1 MPYHSFSV
9 TKTARYFTA
18 GPAIAEANG
27 VLIALHGY
35 GQLPEFF
42 MRRLQP
48 LADAGWAIIAPE
60 GLHRFYLEG
69 AHGRVGASWMTK
81 EAREDDIADY
91 VRYLDALSAELGLT
105 ERRPVLLGFSQ
116 GVATAS
122 RWVAMGQTAF
132 SRAGE
137 PVVRTAMRQAM
148 KIMGHQFVMGRTI
161 GEALRRATKSNDL
174 PYRYS

>member
-18 GPAIAEANG
+18 GPAMEAKRADCPAWIRPIAG
-27 VLIALHGY
+27 VLHAALATGGY
-35 GQLPEFF
+35 RMGHC
-42 MRRLQP
+42 RTGGTARY
-48 LADAGWAIIAPE
+48 
-60 GLHRFYLEG
+60 YLEG

-81 EAREDDIADY
+81 EAREDDIVDY
-91 VRYLDALSAELGLT
+91 VRYLDALSAELRLT

-132 SRAGE
+132 SRLILWSGVFRLITRGNRG
-137 PVVRTAMRQAM
+137 P
-148 KIMGHQFVMGRTI
+148 
-161 GEALRRATKSNDL
+161 N
-174 PYRYS
+174 P